1 LNTYESNLLHIARQ
15 TPQAAKVLDD
25 INLIFDLW
33 RDALDLPEMDR
44 DIFTGRALVSA
55 RRHAIEG
62 GHGLAFD
69 PIWMAAVVCAS
80 ARLNLTFPQLKSLR
94 EEIGKVNRKIVELLK
109 KEAASLEVRA

>member
-1 LNTYESNLLHIARQ
+1 MNTYESNLLHIARQ
-15 TPQAAKVLDD
+15 TPQAIGVLGD

-33 RDALDLPEMDR
+33 RDALGLPEMDR
-44 DIFTGRALVSA
+44 DIFSGRALVSA

-80 ARLNLTFPQLKSLR
+80 AHLALDLEQLKSLR
-94 EEIGKVNRKIVELLK
+94 ETIERVNRRIVTLL
-109 KEAASLEVRA
+109 AQEVRS